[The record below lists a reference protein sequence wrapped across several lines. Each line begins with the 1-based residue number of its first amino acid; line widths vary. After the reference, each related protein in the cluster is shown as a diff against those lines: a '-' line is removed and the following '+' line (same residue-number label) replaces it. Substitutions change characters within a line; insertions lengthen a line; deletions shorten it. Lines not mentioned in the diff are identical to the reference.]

1 MPKFLDSTLRITIVY
16 GVFAGLWI
24 VFSDQALDVLIS
36 DVKIMT
42 QAQTLKGW
50 FFVIVTTG
58 LLFILVSR
66 GLKTIDALHQVDSLT
81 GLMRHY
87 AFQQA
92 LDKTLQQRR
101 DDQVVVVMFLD
112 ICHFSELNKRLG
124 FDQADRLLK
133 AFSERLKSAY
143 SAHVLIGRLGPDQ
156 FAVAQSIEQGQDNV
170 ERAIHQFRQVFD
182 TNSRAHQLDLT
193 CVLGVAI
200 EPSDGRNATLLMSAA
215 AYALGKAKA
224 EGSDVQFYNKERSK
238 LESARQELLQDLR
251 AALETESLSLV
262 YQPQYCLKNK
272 ALTGV
277 EVLIRWRHPRLGFVS
292 PDQLIELAEENN
304 LCDKVSGFVIRRA
317 QQELAE
323 AGLLNGIIPRV
334 SINVSAVEFNSTSL
348 MGKLMQQI
356 EKAPDLADKM
366 QIEITETATLD
377 NIEKSARII
386 ESLKHKGIRLS
397 VDDFGTGYT
406 SLVILRDLPIDE
418 VKIDRSFISCLQGDK
433 KSHAIVQAIIAMSQG
448 FDMTVVAEGVET
460 QQQQD
465 TLYELGC
472 NEAQGYY
479 LAMPMEIQTL
489 VSHLDKR
496 D

>member
-1 MPKFLDSTLRITIVY
+1 
-16 GVFAGLWI
+16 
-24 VFSDQALDVLIS
+24 
-36 DVKIMT
+36 
-42 QAQTLKGW
+42 
-50 FFVIVTTG
+50 
-58 LLFILVSR
+58 
-66 GLKTIDALHQVDSLT
+66 
-81 GLMRHY
+81 
-87 AFQQA
+87 
-92 LDKTLQQRR
+92 
-101 DDQVVVVMFLD
+101 
-112 ICHFSELNKRLG
+112 
-124 FDQADRLLK
+124 
-133 AFSERLKSAY
+133 
-143 SAHVLIGRLGPDQ
+143 
-156 FAVAQSIEQGQDNV
+156 
-170 ERAIHQFRQVFD
+170 
-182 TNSRAHQLDLT
+182 
-193 CVLGVAI
+193 
-200 EPSDGRNATLLMSAA
+200 MSAA

-262 YQPQYCLKNK
+262 YQPQYCLKNNT
-272 ALTGV
+272 LTGV

-386 ESLKHKGIRLS
+386 ESLKQQGIRLS

-465 TLYELGC
+465 ILYELGC

-496 D
+496 P